1 MSAQDLLDAAAT
13 YLPDG
18 QEGKTFMADTAS
30 VQTTES
36 DKAAAAAAAALDE
49 VRVPSTTPDPGA
61 TPDLNLPS
69 LPALTGAPVDL
80 WDSGWPHGRFY
91 WTVVP
96 VIATVAS
103 TKSTILTGGGA
114 QGSSTITVASISGIS
129 KGSTLTIGSGATSEL
144 ALVES
149 ISGTT

>member
-1 MSAQDLLDAAAT
+1 
-13 YLPDG
+13 
-18 QEGKTFMADTAS
+18 MADTAS

-36 DKAAAAAAAALDE
+36 DKAAAAATSGSTKSGS
-49 VRVPSTTPDPGA
+49 STTVDPGA

-96 VIATVAS
+96 VNATLAS
-103 TKSTILTGGGA
+103 TKSTILMGGGA
-114 QGSSTITVASISGIS
+114 QVSSTITVASISGIS
-129 KGSTLTIGSGATSEL
+129 KGSTLTIGTGSTS
-144 ALVES
+144 
-149 ISGTT
+149 